1 MAPSS
6 LRRKITHNFV
16 ASGSPS
22 TKGGGETIP
31 ERALIMSGFGIN
43 SEMETKE
50 VLARAGM
57 EADIVHINDL
67 ISGKKRMAEYRL
79 LVFPGGFS
87 YGDDTGAGNAY
98 ANRVRNNLQEDIREF
113 LDEDNLV
120 LGICNGFQIL
130 ANLGLVP
137 AIYKKFDREIALM
150 PNRKGVLECRFVTL
164 KPVADNLWTKGIER
178 ITCPVAHGEGN
189 FSCTK
194 DTLQH
199 LQRKKMIA
207 FTYVREDMSPAN
219 CEYPFNPNGSVEDIA
234 GITSADGKVLALMPH
249 PERAMEFT
257 NLYDWPLRKEQLR
270 RQGLPVPS
278 GSVNMKFFRNVVDYF
293 R

>member
-1 MAPSS
+1 MNPGRKVPKRGIPAKNNPAP
-6 LRRKITHNFV
+6 
-16 ASGSPS
+16 
-22 TKGGGETIP
+22 EMIP
-31 ERALIMSGFGIN
+31 ERALIMSGYGIN

-57 EADIVHINDL
+57 GADIVHINDL
-67 ISGKKRMAEYRL
+67 IDGRFSMADYRL

-98 ANRVRNNLQEDIREF
+98 ANRVRNNLWRDVEEF
-113 LDEDNLV
+113 LDGDNLV

-137 AIYKKFDREIALM
+137 AFDRQYRREIALM

-164 KPVADNLWTKGIER
+164 KPAAENLWTKGIEQLY
-178 ITCPVAHGEGN
+178 CPVSHGEGN
-189 FSCTK
+189 FSCSK
-194 DTLQH
+194 ETLDRIRRQ
-199 LQRKKMIA
+199 KMIA
-207 FTYVREDMSPAN
+207 FTYCREDLSSARG
-219 CEYPFNPNGSVEDIA
+219 EYPYNPNGSLEDIA
-234 GITSADGKVLALMPH
+234 GITSADGKVLGLMPH

-257 NLYDWPLRKEQLR
+257 NLYDWPLLR
-270 RQGLPVPS
+270 ERMKRAGTALPAES
-278 GSVNMKFFRNVVDYF
+278 MNLRFFRNIVEYF